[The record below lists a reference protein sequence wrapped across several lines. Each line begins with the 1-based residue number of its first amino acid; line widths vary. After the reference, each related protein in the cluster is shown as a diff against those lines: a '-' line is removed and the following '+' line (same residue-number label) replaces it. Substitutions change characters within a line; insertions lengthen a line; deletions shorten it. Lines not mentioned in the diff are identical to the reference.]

1 MSLDRLK
8 KLLIKVNEEGEVA
21 SPDGT
26 LSDLGELPKFN
37 YGTVDARGKSV
48 KGKNPKKIDNLS
60 LLPSLK
66 DKIETAGEEFDFY
79 PKNVKGWR
87 DKWDEIMPK
96 FESLNK
102 AYPRIVK
109 VEKLEEDPEYIFED
123 EDKNIK
129 AILDFLKVDKNVD
142 FMFIKEDEDD
152 IIVYGGNGNPEP
164 NKDIYLIERKY

>member
-48 KGKNPKKIDNLS
+48 KGKNPKKIKKKKDNTY
-60 LLPSLK
+60 
-66 DKIETAGEEFDFY
+66 ETEEEFDFY

-96 FESLNK
+96 FESLNE

-142 FMFIKEDEDD
+142 FIFIKEDEDD